1 MEHLAHPKNN
11 MHEKPKILLVDD
23 STERL
28 QSMKTTLN
36 ECGYLE
42 VFAMSAQGVILDE
55 VRGVNPDIILVD
67 VESPSRDTLE
77 QLTLVRKEEPRP
89 VVLFTQDQNVQSIH
103 AAIESGVSAYL
114 LDGISPE
121 RVRPAIEIAMATFK
135 SFQKLR
141 KELDQARTSLH
152 EQKTINQA
160 KAILMKKRQ
169 LNEND
174 AYHFLR
180 KLAMGRKQKISEV
193 AHDIIALKDIIG

>member
-1 MEHLAHPKNN
+1 
-11 MHEKPKILLVDD
+11 
-23 STERL
+23 
-28 QSMKTTLN
+28 MKTTLN